1 MSAEADHSL
10 WIGSAQIKEGDMS
23 GLLPRGQ
30 EAFSGSAG
38 PFGNKRLIIAAN
50 LTSNGGSGRVF
61 GGYAGDADVF
71 FSSLFTNSTHR
82 RKSKQTVLSCC
93 HI

>member
-1 MSAEADHSL
+1 
-10 WIGSAQIKEGDMS
+10 MS

-50 LTSNGGSGRVF
+50 LTSNGGGRRVF
-61 GGYAGDADVF
+61 GGYAEDADVF
-71 FSSLFTNSTHR
+71 FSFLFH
-82 RKSKQTVLSCC
+82 
-93 HI
+93 